1 MEWFQIH
8 DPADAELDRLAE
20 RFGIHPLHVE
30 DCRHRNQSAKVEESP
45 TYLFAVLKPVEIDG
59 GDELE
64 TGDLDIF
71 LGPDWVITVEE
82 SDSAKVRTMLEG
94 LRGTPAAARADMLFY
109 RIVDTLV
116 DSYLPALDRFDE
128 LIDELEDVAL
138 SAASPACLAR
148 IFEIKRSLI
157 VMRRVLANT
166 RDVAAHLQRS
176 ESPFIQ
182 RDMWPF
188 LRDVYDHVARSLD
201 SVEMLRDLL
210 SGTLDV
216 YLSSVA
222 NRTNQVMKVL
232 TVLGT
237 IALPVLMIS
246 GIYGMNIEGLPWAHS
261 PHSGLVLG
269 GLMASSTAILLAVLR
284 RLGWF

>member
-8 DPADAELDRLAE
+8 DPSDPRLDELAA
-20 RFGIHPLHVE
+20 RFQIHSLHVE
-30 DCRHRNQSAKVEESP
+30 DCRHRNQNAKIE
-45 TYLFAVLKPVEIDG
+45 TGADYIFTVLKTVDVAAPDEI
-59 GDELE
+59 E

-71 LGPDWVITVEE
+71 LGAGWVITVQETE
-82 SDSAKVRTMLEG
+82 SPRIRAMLDG
-94 LRGTPAAARADMLFY
+94 LRSAAPNGRADRLYY
-109 RIVDTLV
+109 RIVDSMV
-116 DSYLPALDRFDE
+116 DSYLPALDHFDD
-128 LIDELEDVAL
+128 LIDGLEDEVLQKATP
-138 SAASPACLAR
+138 ASLAR

-157 VMRRVLANT
+157 VMRRVLTNT

-176 ESPFIQ
+176 DSPLIHS
-182 RDMWPF
+182 DMWPF

-201 SVEMLRDLL
+201 TVEMLRDLL

-237 IALPVLMIS
+237 VALPVLMIS
-246 GIYGMNIEGLPWAHS
+246 GTYGMNIKGLPWAES
-261 PHSGLVLG
+261 EYAMPILAAMMSGT
-269 GLMASSTAILLAVLR
+269 TAVLLAL
-284 RLGWF
+284 LKKFGWF

>member
-8 DPADAELDRLAE
+8 DPNDPKLDELAA
-20 RFGIHPLHVE
+20 RFQLHPLHIE
-30 DCRHRNQSAKVEESP
+30 DCRHRNQSAKIEDSNG
-45 TYLFAVLKPVEIDG
+45 YLFTVLKPVRLSG
-59 GDELE
+59 SDEVD
-64 TGDLDIF
+64 TCDLDIF

-82 SDSAKVRTMLEG
+82 TDAPAIRALLDG
-94 LRGTPAAARADMLFY
+94 LRPGPDNPRADRLYY
-109 RIVDTLV
+109 RIIDVLV
-116 DSYLPALDRFDE
+116 DSYLPALDHFDE
-128 LIDELEDVAL
+128 LIDKLEDEVL
-138 SAASPACLAR
+138 EHPTPHCLAR

-157 VMRRVLANT
+157 VLRRVLANT
-166 RDVAAHLQRS
+166 RDVTSHLQRS
-176 ESPFIQ
+176 ECALIQ

-188 LRDVYDHVARSLD
+188 LRDVYDHVARNLD
-201 SVEMLRDLL
+201 TVEMLRDLL

-246 GIYGMNIEGLPWAHS
+246 GIYGMNIKGLPWAEAE
-261 PHSGLVLG
+261 HSGLVLF
-269 GLMASSTAILLAVLR
+269 GLMAASTGLLLWMLR
-284 RLGWF
+284 KFGWF